1 MKADIFD
8 VKIDNVTFKEA
19 VEKSSG
25 FLCGDKSCFIVT
37 PNPEIILR
45 AKDDDEFKNILNCAS
60 LSISDGFGLVLISK
74 FTKNRLKKRVSGA
87 DLFEALCFECSKN
100 NKSVF
105 LLGGQADVAK
115 KTAEKLQIKFP
126 NLKIAGWLDG
136 DIDLENCWQ
145 TVSDAKPDALFVAL
159 GAPKQEKWIY
169 ENINKISGLKLA
181 MGVGGTFDF
190 ISGKTMR
197 APKVLRDAG
206 FEWLWRLMIQPRR
219 IKRTFNAVV
228 VFPFV
233 FLYSKIRKYGK
244 M

>member
-1 MKADIFD
+1 MEILGT
-8 VKIDNVTFKEA
+8 KIDNLTFQETLKKA
-19 VEKSSG
+19 IC
-25 FLCGDKSCFIVT
+25 FLDGDRSCFIVT
-37 PNPEIILR
+37 PNPEMVLC
-45 AKDDDEFKNILNCAS
+45 AKSDEAFKNVLNCAS
-60 LSISDGFGLVLISK
+60 LSIPDGFGLVLISK
-74 FTKNRLKKRVSGA
+74 LTKNRLKERVSGA

-100 NKSVF
+100 NKSIF
-105 LLGGQADVAK
+105 LLGGQSDVAK
-115 KTAEKLQIKFP
+115 KTAEKLQRKFP

-145 TVSDAKPDALFVAL
+145 TISDAKPNALFVAL

-169 ENINKISGLKLA
+169 ENLNKINGLKLA
-181 MGVGGTFDF
+181 MGVGGSFDF
-190 ISGKTMR
+190 ISGNVKR

-228 VFPFV
+228 VFPPV
-233 FLYSKIRKYGK
+233 FLYSKVRKYSK